1 MRPEAASAEI
11 GRVLRHA
18 VAAHQ
23 RGDLDAAER
32 DYRAVLR
39 TDPAHADA
47 VHFLGL
53 LLHQRERHPESVPL
67 LERSL
72 ALAPGNALYRNNL
85 GGVLKELGRLG
96 EAERLY
102 REALALK
109 PDYAD
114 AEVNLAILHAAQGD
128 YAQAVVAC
136 ERALRLDSANYQAWR
151 VRGEALQQ
159 RAETREALQS
169 YSRAC
174 ELAAADPDRLLDLGV
189 PFREAGDVD
198 GARRCCEQALA
209 LRPDFP
215 EAENSLG
222 NVLGMQGDLAGAER
236 HLRRAIGSKPRYLSA
251 FHNLSSIARLAPG
264 DPLWP
269 PLMELAEHAAE
280 LPADE
285 ALLLHF
291 TLGKVDEDR
300 GEYAAAFGHYLEGNR
315 LKRATL
321 DYDEAL
327 QAGFFRDFV
336 RQFDAAGPA
345 AAGRDD
351 ERSVFIV
358 GMPRSGTSLVE
369 QILASHPAVHGAGE
383 THALRNSLRAELPP
397 EPSDY
402 RLPQQLLT
410 AVPAVFVRAAERYNR
425 YLDALAPGA
434 RRVTNK
440 LPGNMALVG
449 VIHRLFPRA
458 RIVHCVR
465 EPLDTCLSSF
475 TKLFTTGHP
484 FSYELGE
491 LGRFYRLYAEMMQA
505 WRERLPPAAFYELR
519 YEDLVG
525 DMEGQAR
532 RLVDYCGL
540 PWDDACLRFHESPRA
555 VRTASLAQVRRPLYA
570 SSVGRW
576 RNYERQLKPLM
587 DALPG
592 K

>member
-1 MRPEAASAEI
+1 MKPDAAAAEI
-11 GRVLRHA
+11 GRLMQRA
-18 VAAHQ
+18 VTAHQ

-32 DYRAVLR
+32 DYRAALR
-39 TDPAHADA
+39 AAPRHADA

-72 ALAPGNALYRNNL
+72 ALTPGSALYRNNL
-85 GGVLKELGRLG
+85 AGVLKELGRYP
-96 EAERLY
+96 EAEPLY
-102 REALALK
+102 HEALRLK
-109 PDYAD
+109 PDYLD
-114 AEVNLAILHAAQGD
+114 ARVNLAMLYAAQGD
-128 YAQAVVAC
+128 HARAAATAKQAL
-136 ERALRLDSANYQAWR
+136 ALDPTSYQAWR
-151 VRGEALQQ
+151 VRGEALLQL
-159 RAETREALQS
+159 AETREALQS
-169 YSRAC
+169 YRRAR
-174 ELAAADPDRLLDLGV
+174 ELAAGDADRLLDLGV
-189 PFREAGDVD
+189 LFREAGDVD
-198 GARRCCEQALA
+198 GAQGIYEQAVK

-236 HLRRAIGSKPRYLSA
+236 HFRRAIGLKPRYLSA
-251 FHNLSSIARLAPG
+251 FHNLVGIARLVAG

-269 PLMELAEHAAE
+269 PLMQLADHAAE
-280 LPADE
+280 LPANE

-291 TLGKVDEDR
+291 TLGKVSEER
-300 GEYAAAFGHYLEGNR
+300 GEYVPAFGHYLEGNR

-321 DYDEAL
+321 DYDEAR
-327 QAGFFRDFV
+327 QAGFFQDLV
-336 RQFDAAGPA
+336 RQFDAGAVAGA
-345 AAGRDD
+345 ARDE
-351 ERSVFIV
+351 ERAVFIV

-383 THALRNSLRAELPP
+383 THALRNCLRAELPP

-402 RLPQQLLT
+402 RLPEQLL
-410 AVPAVFVRAAERYNR
+410 AAEAAVFGRAAERYSR

-465 EPLDTCLSSF
+465 DPLDTCLSCF

-491 LGRFYRLYAEMMQA
+491 LGRFYRMYADLMQA
-505 WRERLPPAAFYELR
+505 WHARLPAAALFELR
-519 YEDLVG
+519 YEELVG
-525 DMEGQAR
+525 DLEGQAR

-540 PWDDACLRFHESPRA
+540 PWDDACLRFHESSRA

-587 DALPG
+587 DALSG

>member
-1 MRPEAASAEI
+1 MKPEAAAAELDTLMH
-11 GRVLRHA
+11 RA
-18 VAAHQ
+18 VTAHQ
-23 RGDLDAAER
+23 RGEFDAAER
-32 DYRAVLR
+32 DYRAALR
-39 TDPAHADA
+39 AAPEHAAA

-53 LLHQRERHPESVPL
+53 LLHQRERHHESVPL

-72 ALAPGNALYRNNL
+72 VLAPGNALYRNNL
-85 GGVLKELGRLG
+85 AGVLKELGRLS
-96 EAERLY
+96 EAERFY

-109 PDYAD
+109 PDYLD
-114 AEVNLAILHAAQGD
+114 AQVNLAMLHAAQGD
-128 YAQAVVAC
+128 YVRAVAAC
-136 ERALRLDSANYQAWR
+136 ERALRLDPACYQAWR

-159 RAETREALQS
+159 LAETRETLQS
-169 YSRAC
+169 YRRAR
-174 ELAAADPDRLLDLGV
+174 ELAAGDADRLLDLGV
-189 PFREAGDVD
+189 LFREAGDVD
-198 GARRCCEQALA
+198 GAQGSYTQALK

-236 HLRRAIGSKPRYLSA
+236 HFRRAIGLKPRYLSA
-251 FHNLSSIARLAPG
+251 FHNLVGIARLVAG

-269 PLMELAEHAAE
+269 PLMELADHAAE
-280 LPADE
+280 LPVNE

-291 TLGKVDEDR
+291 TLGKVNED
-300 GEYAAAFGHYLEGNR
+300 GSEYAAAFGHYLEGNR

-321 DYDEAL
+321 DYDEAR

-336 RQFDAAGPA
+336 RQFDVGVVAGVD
-345 AAGRDD
+345 RDE
-351 ERSVFIV
+351 ERALFIV

-383 THALRNSLRAELPP
+383 THALRNCLRAELPP

-402 RLPQQLLT
+402 RLPEQLL
-410 AVPAVFVRAAERYNR
+410 AAEAAVFGRAAERYRR

-465 EPLDTCLSSF
+465 DPLDTCLSCF

-491 LGRFYRLYAEMMQA
+491 LGRFYRMYAALMQA
-505 WRERLPPAAFYELR
+505 WRERLPATALFELR
-519 YEDLVG
+519 YEELIGDL
-525 DMEGQAR
+525 EGQAR
-532 RLVDYCGL
+532 RLVEYCGL
-540 PWDDACLRFHESPRA
+540 PWDGACLRFHETTRV

-576 RNYERQLKPLM
+576 RHYERQLKPLM
-587 DALPG
+587 DALSG